1 MHCASLSTGR
11 FYSRTVNLTTFLMLN
26 FWKGETV
33 VVQWWTCELWTGR
46 KEETC
51 VFTHRNNIKEKWH
64 LMPLCTSACIER
76 KQQGVCNFSIIF
88 TFLRQDLNTAQSFLD
103 FEQNKHDR
111 CSLIHY
117 SKTCYSLLIIS
128 PLNIIN
134 TKFSLEQSSFWLLLR
149 IRHKYSTQSSTI
161 IWYKD
166 MYRNTLNQSQSV

>member
-1 MHCASLSTGR
+1 MSCEQAEKKKPV
-11 FYSRTVNLTTFLMLN
+11 YSHI
-26 FWKGETV
+26 ETIPKK
-33 VVQWWTCELWTGR
+33 
-46 KEETC
+46 KENDILCPC
-51 VFTHRNNIKEKWH
+51 VPQF
-64 LMPLCTSACIER
+64 SACIER

-134 TKFSLEQSSFWLLLR
+134 TKFSLEKSSFWLLVR

-161 IWYKD
+161 ICYRD
-166 MYRNTLNQSQSV
+166 MYRNTLNQSQSI